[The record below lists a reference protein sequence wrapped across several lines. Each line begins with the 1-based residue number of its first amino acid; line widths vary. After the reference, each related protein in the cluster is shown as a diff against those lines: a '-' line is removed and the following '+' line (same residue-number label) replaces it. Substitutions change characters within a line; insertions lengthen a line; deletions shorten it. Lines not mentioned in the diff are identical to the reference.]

1 MTEAESIAI
10 QRAATG
16 GIAEANIIEDA
27 GMTMGAWALR
37 QENGVNVPLIVK
49 RMAQRL
55 PAQLDHPRILVRSGL
70 MTSQLL
76 SDETGDDIVDPVV
89 MFIRSKSQHE

>member
-1 MTEAESIAI
+1 
-10 QRAATG
+10 
-16 GIAEANIIEDA
+16 
-27 GMTMGAWALR
+27 
-37 QENGVNVPLIVK
+37 
-49 RMAQRL
+49 MAQRL

-89 MFIRSKSQHE
+89 MFIRSKSQYE